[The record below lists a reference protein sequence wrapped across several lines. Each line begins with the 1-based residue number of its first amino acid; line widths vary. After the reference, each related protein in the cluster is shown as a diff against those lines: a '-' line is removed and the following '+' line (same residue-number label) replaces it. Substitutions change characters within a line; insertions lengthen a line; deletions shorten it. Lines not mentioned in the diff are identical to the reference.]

1 MKKLFFALALLSLLS
16 CEGREEPRRLTLMS
30 YNVGVFSKYA
40 DDTTP
45 EVARLILDQ
54 GATLVG
60 LSELDSCNAR
70 HNVFQAEALAR
81 ALGPEWEYYFTRAI
95 PFRGG
100 AYGDGV
106 VSSKHMI
113 SRFRIALPQ
122 GDGAEARSVAVVET
136 EDCVFAATH
145 LDHVSNA
152 AAMEQMRQINDW
164 FTVVY
169 SGYAKPV
176 FLCGDFNVLPES
188 EVIALAKECWTPLS
202 GTDVTFSTENP
213 SICID
218 YLFALKDALPV
229 EVEKCQVLREGTA
242 TLSDHFPVLLTVK
255 Y

>member
-1 MKKLFFALALLSLLS
+1 MKKLFIALALLSLLS
-16 CEGREEPRRLTLMS
+16 CGSREEPRRLTLIS

-106 VSSKHMI
+106 VSSRPI
-113 SRFRIALPQ
+113 VNRFRVALPQ
-122 GDGAEARSVAVVET
+122 GEGAEARSVAVVET

-145 LDHVSNA
+145 LDHVSSA

-164 FTVVY
+164 FTAVY
-169 SGYAKPV
+169 SGCAKPV
-176 FLCGDFNVLPES
+176 FLCGDFNVLPDS
-188 EVIALAKECWTPLS
+188 EVIALAGECWTQLS
-202 GTDVTFSTENP
+202 GTEVTFSTENP

-218 YLFALKDALPV
+218 YLFAFRAAAPV
-229 EVEKCQVLREGTA
+229 EVEKYQVLREGTA
-242 TLSDHFPVLLTVK
+242 LLSDHFPVLITVK